1 MIFVIGKTCSG
12 KDTIVNELI
21 KKYGYKKLVSYTTRP
36 MRTKEKQ
43 DVDYHFIKKEE
54 FLDKIENDFFME
66 YKKFDTTQG
75 EWWYGSAKE
84 DYLNSE
90 QNTIK
95 IIEPRGLQDIL
106 YRIRK
111 NELNIDPICIYIYAN
126 NKTIEKR
133 LVERGDEKEE
143 AKRRLIQDNKDFSK
157 VQCVANRIF
166 YNNGEKSLD
175 VLVDEIHEYIQRRN
189 YGK

>member
-1 MIFVIGKTCSG
+1 MIYVIGKTCSG

-36 MRTKEKQ
+36 MRAKEKQ
-43 DVDYHFIKKEE
+43 DIDYHFIKKEE
-54 FLDKIENDFFME
+54 FLDKIKDDFFME

-95 IIEPRGLQDIL
+95 IIEPNGLQDIL
-106 YRIRK
+106 YKIKK
-111 NELNIDPICIYIYAN
+111 NKLNITPICIYIYAN
-126 NKTIEKR
+126 NKTIKKR
-133 LVERGDEKEE
+133 LMQRGDDKKEAE
-143 AKRRLIQDNKDFSK
+143 RRLTQDNKDFSK
-157 VQCVANRIF
+157 IQCIANRIF
-166 YNNGEKSLD
+166 YNNGDKSLD
-175 VLVDEIHEYIQRRN
+175 DVVDEIHDYIQRRN
-189 YGK
+189 VL

>member
-66 YKKFDTTQG
+66 YKKFETAFGD
-75 EWWYGSAKE
+75 WRYGSSE
-84 DYLNSE
+84 TDYLNAGKD
-90 QNTIK
+90 TIK
-95 IIEPRGLQDIL
+95 IIEPNGLQDIL
-106 YRIRK
+106 YKIKK
-111 NELNIDPICIYIYAN
+111 NKLNITPICIYIYAN
-126 NKTIEKR
+126 NKTIKKR
-133 LVERGDEKEE
+133 LMQRGDDKKEAE
-143 AKRRLIQDNKDFSK
+143 RRLTQDNKDFSK
-157 VQCVANRIF
+157 IQCVANRIF
-166 YNNGEKSLD
+166 YNNGDKSLD
-175 VLVDEIHEYIQRRN
+175 DVVDEINDYIQRRN
-189 YGK
+189 HEE

>member
-1 MIFVIGKTCSG
+1 MGRTCAG

-36 MRTKEKQ
+36 MRVKEKQ
-43 DVDYHFIKKEE
+43 DIDYHFIKKEE
-54 FLDKIENDFFME
+54 FLDKIENDFFIE

-75 EWWYGSAKE
+75 EWWYGSAKD

-95 IIEPRGLQDIL
+95 IIDPKGLQDIL
-106 YRIRK
+106 YKIRK
-111 NELNIDPICIYIYAN
+111 NELNIDPICIYIHAN
-126 NKTIEKR
+126 NKTIEQR
-133 LVERGDEKEE
+133 LIERGDEKEE
-143 AKRRLIQDNKDFSK
+143 AKSRLDRDNKDFSK

-166 YNNGEKSLD
+166 YNNGDKPLST
-175 VLVDEIHEYIQRRN
+175 VVDEIHEYIQRRN

>member
-21 KKYGYKKLVSYTTRP
+21 KKYGYKKLISYTTRP
-36 MRTKEKQ
+36 MRANEKQ
-43 DVDYHFIKKEE
+43 DIDYHFIKKDE
-54 FLDKIENDFFME
+54 FLDKVENDFFVE
-66 YKKFDTTQG
+66 YKKFDTAQG

-84 DYLNSE
+84 DYLNSG
-90 QNTIK
+90 QDTIK

-106 YRIRK
+106 YKIRK
-111 NELNIDPICIYIYAN
+111 NELDIDPICIYIYAN

-133 LVERGDEKEE
+133 LVERGDEREE
-143 AKRRLIQDNKDFSK
+143 ARRRLAQDNKDFSK

-166 YNNGEKSLD
+166 YNNGDKPLNT
-175 VLVDEIHEYIQRRN
+175 VVDEIHKYIQRRN